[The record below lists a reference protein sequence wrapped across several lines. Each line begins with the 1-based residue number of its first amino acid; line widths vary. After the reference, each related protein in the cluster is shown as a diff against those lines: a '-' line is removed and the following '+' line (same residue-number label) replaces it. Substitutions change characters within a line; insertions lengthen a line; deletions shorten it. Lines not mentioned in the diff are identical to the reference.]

1 MSRSFDFAVNAEK
14 VIIKKQGK
22 NKYKIKLAGVGD
34 FLKYQT
40 WSSTNTNNINGD
52 RSVSLVHVKD
62 WVQNNFGSGLIDVFQ
77 PETVAGVIFGVDIT
91 SLLNQ
96 ADEGILDSGFLSSFA
111 FAPTAVM
118 EVNNQKYI
126 FVIENASYNKKKIYN
141 TVFNVSTNQIVKNN
155 VSKHLVKLPI
165 HKKLH
170 KVRFDIDSS
179 DIVNGSLTVNT
190 CSYSGYFGT
199 GVTTFGPFTLNFKY
213 YPNSQNSSRNRIR
226 ISSFTASDSSS
237 GNGSNDGLNEW
248 NSLYKTIL
256 LCLAKCSNPGSG
268 SCVSCTATA
277 YYDSVNNKINI
288 TIGGTTLFTF
298 EST

>member
-62 WVQNNFGSGLIDVFQ
+62 WVQNNFGSGLIDVS
-77 PETVAGVIFGVDIT
+77 TVIYPGNIFGVIAP
-91 SLLNQ
+91 LLNTTTP
-96 ADEGILDSGFLSSFA
+96 AGSEFLSSFA

-179 DIVNGSLTVNT
+179 DTVSGSLTVN
-190 CSYSGYFGT
+190 SVSSFGQ
-199 GVTTFGPFTLNFKY
+199 VNNYDPAFTLNFKY

-226 ISSFTASDSSS
+226 ISSFTASASGSSV
-237 GNGSNDGLNEW
+237 NGSNDGLNEW
-248 NSLYKTIL
+248 NISYPTIL
-256 LCLAKCSNPGSG
+256 LCSKPRSVQCPDPDSG
-268 SCVSCTATA
+268 SCISCTATA
-277 YYDSVNNKINI
+277 YYDSVNKKINI
-288 TIGGTTLFTF
+288 TFGTILLTF
-298 EST
+298 E